1 MIYDLNVVSTA
12 VLKKWSPVMNVRI
25 CTVSLAT
32 AALLSTL
39 MPSPACA
46 QKKQGGVIRLET
58 TTIEGRVQK
67 PTAFFINT
75 RNSLVYESL
84 EIKESF
90 VGEIVK
96 VVDTGDF

>member
-1 MIYDLNVVSTA
+1 
-12 VLKKWSPVMNVRI
+12 MNVRI
-25 CTVSLAT
+25 CTVSLAI
-32 AALLSTL
+32 AALLVAL

-75 RNSLVYESL
+75 RNSLVYENL